1 MTGPAYDLTF
11 CEIRDTSLV
20 VEWKAPVY
28 TGASAVAGYV
38 VEYAKAGSDSW
49 TAANAKAVS
58 HRYLK
63 VMEDL
68 CEEPPAPPPRTE
80 TAIKEDNQT
89 PVSHYPF
96 LLLLSACVFSCRRF
110 PTVLYL

>member
-1 MTGPAYDLTF
+1 MTGPSYDLTF
-11 CEIRDTSLV
+11 CEVRDTSVV

-28 TGASAVAGYV
+28 TGASAITGYV
-38 VEYAKAGSDSW
+38 VEYAKVGSDSW

-68 CEEPPAPPPRTE
+68 SEKPLPVLR
-80 TAIKEDNQT
+80 IKEDNQT
-89 PVSHYPF
+89 PVSHYPS
-96 LLLLSACVFSCRRF
+96 LLLLSACVFSCRWF

>member
-11 CEIRDTSLV
+11 CEIRDTSVV

-28 TGASAVAGYV
+28 TGASAVTGYV

-49 TAANAKAVS
+49 TAANATAVT

-63 VMEDL
+63 VMSFRKNL
-68 CEEPPAPPPRTE
+68 CEKQLWTPPALP
-80 TAIKEDNQT
+80 
-89 PVSHYPF
+89 
-96 LLLLSACVFSCRRF
+96 
-110 PTVLYL
+110 LY